1 MAQQKKKREAKKK
14 VRLQPLASRVAAGA
28 RAVDHS
34 LPSTHCLPPTASHL
48 PPPTYCLQ
56 ASAAFLRTA
65 GGWGGEDEEAVSV
78 DVEILEP

>member
-14 VRLQPLASRVAAGA
+14 VRLQPLACRVAAGA
-28 RAVDHS
+28 RAVDHL
-34 LPSTHCLPPTASHL
+34 LPSTYCLPPT
-48 PPPTYCLQ
+48 TYCLQ